1 MSQYIPEA
9 RLEEARQIVARGWTE
24 PATRRIVM
32 DPVIAEAI
40 AKHVARR
47 LNELTEALKFY
58 ADDDNWIGSVDTCVS
73 EVWDDHGDTAREAL
87 L

>member
-1 MSQYIPEA
+1 MSHYIPED
-9 RLEEARQIVARGWTE
+9 RLKEARQIVARGWTE
-24 PATRRIVM
+24 PATCRIVM

-47 LNELTEALKFY
+47 LHDLTEALKFY
-58 ADDDNWIGSVDTCVS
+58 ADDDNWIGSDTDVS
-73 EVWDDHGDTAREAL
+73 EAWMDRGDIAREAL